1 MNIQVEIIEAKE
13 HAEHRSG
20 VYAIVQPKEKKV
32 YVGLALDFYH
42 RWLSH
47 INSIASGENK
57 RKTKYTRDF
66 YASIIPQNM
75 AFLSKITRFGVD
87 EYSIFD
93 RILKLSD
100 P

>member
-1 MNIQVEIIEAKE
+1 MA
-13 HAEHRSG
+13 
-20 VYAIVQPKEKKV
+20 
-32 YVGLALDFYH
+32 F
-42 RWLSH
+42 LSK
-47 INSIASGENK
+47 I
-57 RKTKYTRDF
+57 TRFGD
-66 YASIIPQNM
+66 ASIIPQNM